1 MDEVLASAVAE
12 RRWPIVAAAL
22 IWFII
27 AAMKSKRIPF
37 DIPKRAQPYVAIALG
52 IGSGVAESFIAG
64 MPLLDAVLGGF
75 VAGALAIATQE
86 TVVPAAQAAKD
97 SLRPPPLALLAFAL
111 VTFGCGGAVSKFEA
125 VAHSA
130 RDVAVVAEAC
140 SFAAKE
146 QAMSKCIDDGCRAQV
161 LSQYSAIADA
171 LDAFHLAWC
180 SAAPEAEGCK

>member
-1 MDEVLASAVAE
+1 MDEVLTAAVAE
-12 RRWPIVAAAL
+12 RRWPVVAAAL
-22 IWFII
+22 IWFTI

-64 MPLLDAVLGGF
+64 MPLADAVLGGL

-86 TVVPAAQAAKD
+86 TLVPAAKVVGD
-97 SLRPPPLALLAFAL
+97 SLRPPPMALLAFAL
-111 VTFGCGGAVSKFEA
+111 VTFGCGGAAQKFEA

-146 QAMSKCIDDGCRAQV
+146 QEMAKCIDDTCRAKV
-161 LSQYSAIADA
+161 LAKYSVIADA
-171 LDAFHLAWC
+171 LDAFHSAWC
-180 SAAPEAEGCK
+180 TVAPDAEGCK

>member
-1 MDEVLASAVAE
+1 MEDVLHTAIAE

-22 IWFII
+22 IWFFI

-64 MPLLDAVLGGF
+64 MPLLDAVALG
-75 VAGALAIATQE
+75 VASGALAIATQE

-97 SLRPPPLALLAFAL
+97 SLRPPPMALLAFAF
-111 VTFGCGGAVSKFEA
+111 VFFGCGGAAQKFEA

-146 QAMSKCIDDGCRAQV
+146 QAMAECIDDTCKAKV
-161 LSQYSAIADA
+161 LARYAPIADA
-171 LDAFHLAWC
+171 LDAFAAAWC
-180 SAAPEAEGCK
+180 AAAPEAEGCK